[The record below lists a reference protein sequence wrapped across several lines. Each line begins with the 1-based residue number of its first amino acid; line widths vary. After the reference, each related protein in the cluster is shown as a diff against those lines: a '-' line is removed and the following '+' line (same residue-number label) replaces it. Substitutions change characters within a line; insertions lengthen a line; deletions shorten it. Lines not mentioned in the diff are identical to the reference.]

1 MLLHTKDVKLVA
13 KRSEATKGTHDRW
26 LIPTPGWLPQFLDSG
41 ALYHCPQS
49 SSERREGG
57 AWKVKVNTVT
67 GVNLTADY
75 PF

>member
-1 MLLHTKDVKLVA
+1 MTE
-13 KRSEATKGTHDRW
+13 S

-57 AWKVKVNTVT
+57 AWKAKVNTVT
-67 GVNLTADY
+67 GFVDQERQLRSDAL
-75 PF
+75 